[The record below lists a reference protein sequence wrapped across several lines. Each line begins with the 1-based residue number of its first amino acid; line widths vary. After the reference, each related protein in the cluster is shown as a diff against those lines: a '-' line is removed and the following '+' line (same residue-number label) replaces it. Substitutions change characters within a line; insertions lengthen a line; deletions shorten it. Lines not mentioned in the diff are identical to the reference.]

1 MKFDVAIVGSGLAG
15 LSVALHLAE
24 TRTVAIISKRAL
36 LDGASN
42 WAQGGLLLSCH
53 DGELFQEDIDASQA
67 TAPAIFRLHNLS
79 QHITE

>member
-1 MKFDVAIVGSGLAG
+1 MHPLKEINVMKFDVAIVGSGLAG

-42 WAQGGLLLSCH
+42 WA
-53 DGELFQEDIDASQA
+53 
-67 TAPAIFRLHNLS
+67 
-79 QHITE
+79 